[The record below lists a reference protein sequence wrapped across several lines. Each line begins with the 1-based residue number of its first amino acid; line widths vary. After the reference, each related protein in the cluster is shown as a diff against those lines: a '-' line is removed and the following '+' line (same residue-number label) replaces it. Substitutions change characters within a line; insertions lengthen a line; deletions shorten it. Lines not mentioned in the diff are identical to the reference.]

1 MKDTIRGPAGTWRTL
16 YVSGDTGRSWPPA
29 FRLRRLSCSCP
40 LHGHSVVTE
49 DPSIW
54 RPAKFRLDGSNR
66 YVRRLFVSR
75 ADGAVIY
82 EIGSEECAN
91 EEVHPGDRKGTG
103 KHIEDQAGV
112 SHCISGEIG
121 LTLYPSDRWGD
132 TPEFK
137 ELAESVVTSAK
148 GAYIRYAGRN
158 DDGTD
163 FGAVSCGL
171 FVKTEV
177 CRQLRKE
184 RCWSLL
190 GPGGRLY
197 W

>member
-1 MKDTIRGPAGTWRTL
+1 M
-16 YVSGDTGRSWPPA
+16 
-29 FRLRRLSCSCP
+29 
-40 LHGHSVVTE
+40 
-49 DPSIW
+49 
-54 RPAKFRLDGSNR
+54 
-66 YVRRLFVSR
+66 
-75 ADGAVIY
+75 
-82 EIGSEECAN
+82 
-91 EEVHPGDRKGTG
+91 
-103 KHIEDQAGV
+103 

-163 FGAVSCGL
+163 FGAV
-171 FVKTEV
+171 
-177 CRQLRKE
+177 LRLICEDGSLQATKE
-184 RCWSLL
+184 GTMLSLL